1 MDIDRSVLPAGRGP
15 VKPKR
20 IWISP
25 AVVDLGAMRELTL
38 LQGGSGGGECLPPDP
53 CA

>member
-1 MDIDRSVLPAGRGP
+1 MDIDRSVVPARSGL

-38 LQGGSGGGECLPPDP
+38 LQGGSGGGVCAPPDP
-53 CA
+53 CP